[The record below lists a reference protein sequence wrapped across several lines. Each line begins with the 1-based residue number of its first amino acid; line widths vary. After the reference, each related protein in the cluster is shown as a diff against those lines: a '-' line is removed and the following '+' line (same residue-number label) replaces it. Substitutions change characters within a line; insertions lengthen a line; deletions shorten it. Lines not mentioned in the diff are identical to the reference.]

1 MGNRKK
7 NTESGWSEFVSSF
20 EDYVTPDPFN
30 ELDEM
35 YLTSYERSSL
45 YDDATAELKAKIKV
59 LQIQKKSQLDKNDK

>member
-1 MGNRKK
+1 M
-7 NTESGWSEFVSSF
+7 
-20 EDYVTPDPFN
+20 TPDPFN